1 MSSGSGLS
9 RFKSATRKVSAKS
22 SAAQAMNNPH
32 SSQNSDDIQKLNA
45 LVNAVEKNAKFRQL
59 ASYSI
64 NVLTKAAR
72 AHDGLDVRASNVVMA
87 ALAEHPKSLEVL
99 SCASDCLAAL
109 AEDSRQAYAIAE
121 GSGLTMG
128 LTMALQLKDDG
139 SSGAV
144 AGDPVAK
151 ALLLFEKVG
160 KHARCV
166 LDRIDDV
173 GHKILKCYIS
183 YQSTPSPFSTSPIFL
198 I

>member
-1 MSSGSGLS
+1 MSSP
-9 RFKSATRKVSAKS
+9 
-22 SAAQAMNNPH
+22 Q
-32 SSQNSDDIQKLNA
+32 SSQKSEENQKLNA

-72 AHDGLDVRASNVVMA
+72 AHDDLDVRASNVVMA
-87 ALAEHPKSLEVL
+87 VLAEHPKSLEVL

-109 AEDSRQAYAIAE
+109 AEDSRHAYAIAE

-139 SSGAV
+139 SSGA
-144 AGDPVAK
+144 GDPVAK

-160 KHARCV
+160 KQARCE
-166 LDRIDDV
+166 
-173 GHKILKCYIS
+173 
-183 YQSTPSPFSTSPIFL
+183 PSRTDYVFH
-198 I
+198 